1 MGNDSA
7 DQVRVAPASSTHD
20 QESGGDEARVALV
33 RKLFED
39 HNHTLVSFLAAR
51 LNSRAE
57 ARDVAQEAY
66 VRMLQL
72 EGIGAV
78 GFLRAYLFRIASNI
92 AVDRMRRRVV
102 REAGPPQ
109 ALFEELLSRPE
120 PERLVLAE
128 QELDVIKAAIAEL
141 PEKCRRAF
149 ALYMFGERTI
159 AQIAESMGLT
169 ERMIRNYV
177 AQALA
182 HCRYRR
188 DQANAESNAA
198 PSASAA
204 NRKASTP
211 RASRSKEEGSRHE

>member
-1 MGNDSA
+1 MGSDSA
-7 DQVRVAPASSTHD
+7 DQANVVPASSKPD
-20 QESGGDEARVALV
+20 QESGGDEQRVALV

-51 LNSRAE
+51 LHSRAE

-72 EGIGAV
+72 EKIGAV

-92 AVDRMRRRVV
+92 AIDRMRRRVV
-102 REAGPPQ
+102 REEGPPQ
-109 ALFEELLSRPE
+109 ALFEELMTRPE
-120 PERLVLAE
+120 PERLVLAQ
-128 QELDVIKAAIAEL
+128 QELEVIKSAMAEL

-149 ALYMFGERTI
+149 ALYMFGERSI
-159 AQIAESMGLT
+159 AQIASVMGVT

-188 DQANAESNAA
+188 DQANAESTATPSSSGAKQRAA
-198 PSASAA
+198 VAQSA
-204 NRKASTP
+204 
-211 RASRSKEEGSRHE
+211 RAKEEGGLS

>member
-7 DQVRVAPASSTHD
+7 DQVRVEPARSTHD

-72 EGIGAV
+72 EGLSAV

-188 DQANAESNAA
+188 DQANAESKAT
-198 PSASAA
+198 SSSTA
-204 NRKASTP
+204 NRRTSTP
-211 RASRSKEEGSRHE
+211 RASRSKEEGSRNE

>member
-7 DQVRVAPASSTHD
+7 DQARVEPASSTHD

-188 DQANAESNAA
+188 DQANAESKAT
-198 PSASAA
+198 SSSTA
-204 NRKASTP
+204 NRRTSTP
-211 RASRSKEEGSRHE
+211 RASRSKEEGSRNE

>member
-72 EGIGAV
+72 EGLSAV

-102 REAGPPQ
+102 REEGPPQ

-188 DQANAESNAA
+188 VQATAESNAT
-198 PSASAA
+198 SSSTA
-204 NRKASTP
+204 NRRTSTP
-211 RASRSKEEGSRHE
+211 RASRSKEEGSRNE